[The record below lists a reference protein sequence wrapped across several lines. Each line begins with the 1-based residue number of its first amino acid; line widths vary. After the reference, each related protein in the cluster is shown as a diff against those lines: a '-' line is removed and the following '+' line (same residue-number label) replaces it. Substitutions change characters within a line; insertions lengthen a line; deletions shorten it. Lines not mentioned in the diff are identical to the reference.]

1 MATAMHPNQ
10 AAASAAASNNGMGDL
25 KKILNSTGPIVDAV
39 LLSAGEGV
47 KDVKVDT
54 TPKKQMVQEI
64 LGGPFTFLGQYE
76 DEGIVLMVRREQLDA
91 LPANPHKLQPPF
103 HEAAV
108 RGDILALKVA
118 PESLEDGEDTSVNKS
133 NEEFFLNYTKNEYEK
148 FAARTDIQTV
158 TPTKT
163 DAAMSEDDDEGE
175 YSEEEE
181 EEEEMEGESDSEDEE
196 DEEGGFMAILMGQV
210 LERFQQENGR
220 VPDEQELKALESAIA
235 QKLGGIGE

>member
-1 MATAMHPNQ
+1 MANAMLPNQ
-10 AAASAAASNNGMGDL
+10 AADSNNGMGDL
-25 KKILNSTGPIVDAV
+25 KKILNSTGPIVNAV

-47 KDVKVDT
+47 KDMKVDT

-76 DEGIVLMVRREQLDA
+76 DEGIVLMVRKEQLDA

-118 PESLEDGEDTSVNKS
+118 PEDTEDGEDTSVNKS
-133 NEEFFLNYTKNEYEK
+133 NEEFFLNYTKNEYET
-148 FAARTDIQTV
+148 FAARTDIKTV

-163 DAAMSEDDDEGE
+163 DAAMSDDDEGE

-181 EEEEMEGESDSEDEE
+181 EEEEGEMEGEDDSEDEE
-196 DEEGGFMAILMGQV
+196 EDGEGGFMAILMGQV
-210 LERFQQENGR
+210 LQRFQQENGR
-220 VPDEQELKALESAIA
+220 MPDEQERKALESAIA